1 MKNSRV
7 VVYAQVIRTLEQS
20 DTDDLASLVGCSG
33 SEQEIYIVG
42 VVRDTELVDSV
53 LVPGLTTV
61 GSVEKK
67 SGTDIVFS
75 LDACGQY
82 AMEDV
87 ELVEENPLQKHMK
100 ALHVSA
106 QLPVSSNSSHNV
118 DDFLNSLDSI
128 VLSDTGMVLSHTKDS
143 RHLAPSLSINV
154 TQGQVNWTTFCMNV
168 MCFIPSTG
176 SDGKGSVASALRRQ
190 VASMRSM
197 FESNIYGPSYHFE
210 AFHFWPERLGFPVCM
225 VYPVKEGTVDDDG
238 EQSIAQRRAV
248 QHALGLGD
256 ERPFL
261 RIANSIS
268 SIQGESPL
276 GQKVGRLRCVDRGLE
291 RKATGTLH
299 QIQGAYE
306 YYHYMQDNIDDSG
319 WGCAYRSLQTI
330 CSWLKMQGYTAR
342 DPPSHQEIQK
352 TLVALGD
359 KQASFVGSKNWIGAI
374 ELGYVLDSLYQV
386 ECKIITVSDGAEMA
400 SVARQIGQHFDTQG
414 TPIMIGGGVL
424 AYTLLGIDYDEA
436 TGDCAFLILDPHY
449 TGSDDLAK
457 IHKGKWVAWKSVG
470 DKAAA
475 GGDLFVSGAFY
486 NLLCPQRP
494 HII

>member
-1 MKNSRV
+1 MQKSRV
-7 VVYAQVIRTLEQS
+7 VVYAPVIRTLEQW
-20 DTDDLASLVGCSG
+20 DTDDVVSLVGCSG
-33 SEQEIYIVG
+33 SEQEIYVVG
-42 VVRDTELVDSV
+42 VVRDARLVESV
-53 LVPGLTTV
+53 LVPGLQTV
-61 GSVEKK
+61 GSAEKK
-67 SGTDIVFS
+67 NGTDLVFS

-87 ELVEENPLQKHMK
+87 MLVEENPLETHMK

-118 DDFLNSLDSI
+118 DDFLDSLDSI
-128 VLSDTGMVLSHTKDS
+128 VLSDTGMVLSHTKDN
-143 RHLAPSLSINV
+143 RHLAPSLSIDDS
-154 TQGQVNWTTFCMNV
+154 QGQVNWTTFCMNV
-168 MCFIPSTG
+168 MCFLPSTG
-176 SDGKGSVASALRRQ
+176 CDGKGSVASALRRQ

-197 FESNIYGPSYHFE
+197 FESNRYGPSYHFE

-225 VYPVKEGTVDDDG
+225 VYPVKEGTMDDDG
-238 EQSIAQRRAV
+238 EQSIAHRRAV

-268 SIQGESPL
+268 SMQGESVS
-276 GQKVGRLRCVDRGLE
+276 GKKIGRLRCVDQGLE
-291 RKATGTLH
+291 RNATGTLH
-299 QIQGAYE
+299 KIQGAYE
-306 YYHYMQDNIDDSG
+306 YYHYMQDIDDSG

-330 CSWLKMQGYTAR
+330 SSWLKLQGYTAR
-342 DPPSHQEIQK
+342 DPPSHEEIQK

-359 KQASFVGSKNWIGAI
+359 KQAGFVGSKNWIGAI

-386 ECKIITVSDGAEMA
+386 QCKIITVSDGAEMA

-449 TGSDDLAK
+449 TGSDDLTK

>member
-1 MKNSRV
+1 MQKSRV

-20 DTDDLASLVGCSG
+20 DMVSLVGCSG
-33 SEQEIYIVG
+33 SEQDIYIVG
-42 VVRDTELVDSV
+42 VIKDAGMVESV
-53 LVPGLTTV
+53 LVPGLQTV
-61 GSVEKK
+61 GRVEKK
-67 SGTDIVFS
+67 NGADVVFC
-75 LDACGQY
+75 LDSCGQY
-82 AMEDV
+82 TMEDV
-87 ELVEENPLQKHMK
+87 VIVDENPLETHMK
-100 ALHVSA
+100 ALRVSA
-106 QLPVSSNSSHNV
+106 QVPVSSNSSHAV
-118 DDFLNSLDSI
+118 DEFLDSLDSI
-128 VLSDTGMVLSHTKDS
+128 VVSDTGMVLSHSKDS
-143 RHLAPSLSINV
+143 RHVAPSLIIDGS
-154 TQGQVNWTTFCMNV
+154 QGQVNWTTFCMNV
-168 MCFIPSTG
+168 MCFVPPTG
-176 SDGKGSVASALRRQ
+176 SDNDRGIANAFRKQ
-190 VASMRSM
+190 VASMRDM
-197 FESNIYGPSYHFE
+197 FESNTYGPSYHFE

-225 VYPVKEGTVDDDG
+225 VYPAHGTMDDDG

-248 QHALGLGD
+248 QRALGLG
-256 ERPFL
+256 EEQPFL

-268 SIQGESPL
+268 SKEERSHSRKNG
-276 GQKVGRLRCVDRGLE
+276 GRLRCVDQGLGY
-291 RKATGTLH
+291 KATGTLH
-299 QIQGAYE
+299 MIQGAYE

-330 CSWLKMQGYTAR
+330 CSWLKLQGYTAR
-342 DPPSHQEIQK
+342 EPPSHEEIQK
-352 TLVALGD
+352 TLVALSD

-386 ECKIITVSDGAEMA
+386 QCKIITVSDGAEMA

-449 TGSDDLAK
+449 TGSDELTK